1 MFRALPLGTAGG
13 SDAGLTDQ
21 GQEIVKLRSVV
32 GMKSRRNHD
41 VLTLLVVLVVPPVL
55 AVCFLLY
62 WLTERPCCILLAKA
76 SLFGG

>member
-1 MFRALPLGTAGG
+1 MSRALPLVTAAA

-32 GMKSRRNHD
+32 GMKSHRTHD
-41 VLTLLVVLVVPPVL
+41 MLTLLVVPPVL
-55 AVCFLLY
+55 AVCFLFY
-62 WLTERPCCILLAKA
+62 WLTERTCCILLAKA

>member
-1 MFRALPLGTAGG
+1 
-13 SDAGLTDQ
+13 
-21 GQEIVKLRSVV
+21 
-32 GMKSRRNHD
+32 MKSRRNHD